1 MALTIKEVAARLKI
15 PVETV
20 HRWVRQGKIPMQRRR
35 DTYTIRTAML
45 ERWADE
51 HKFEIQGQTNNS
63 GAVGLSEPDFD
74 SILLAMQRGG
84 IFYDVPGKNRET
96 VLQSAVKHI
105 PNIEAGEID
114 RIYEKLL
121 EREILAST
129 GIGHG
134 IALPHPRSNPDIKI
148 DMPQITTCF
157 LSDAI
162 PFEAIDGQPVNV
174 LMVLLSRTTK
184 QHLALLSK
192 LSYYLR
198 DPDFRGHLLAKPSQ
212 AEIFYKIAALEDKQK

>member
-1 MALTIKEVAARLKI
+1 MALTIKEVATRLKL

-20 HRWVRQGKIPMQRRR
+20 HRWVRQGKIPMQRRQ
-35 DTYTIRTAML
+35 DTHTIRTEIL
-45 ERWADE
+45 ERWAVE
-51 HKFEIQGQTNNS
+51 HKFEIQGQSNNLDTN
-63 GAVGLSEPDFD
+63 GLSEPEFD

-84 IFYDVPGKNRET
+84 IFYDVPGASRET
-96 VLQSAVKHI
+96 ALQSAVKNI
-105 PNIEAGEID
+105 PNLVADESD

-134 IALPHPRSNPDIKI
+134 IALPHPRSNSDIMFE
-148 DMPQITTCF
+148 MPQITTCF
-157 LSDAI
+157 LADAI

-174 LMVLLSRTTK
+174 LMVLLSHSTK
-184 QHLALLSK
+184 QHLAMLSK

-198 DPDFRGHLLAKPSQ
+198 DPEFRDHLLAKPSQ
-212 AEIFYKIAALEDKQK
+212 AEIFDKIAVLEAKRD